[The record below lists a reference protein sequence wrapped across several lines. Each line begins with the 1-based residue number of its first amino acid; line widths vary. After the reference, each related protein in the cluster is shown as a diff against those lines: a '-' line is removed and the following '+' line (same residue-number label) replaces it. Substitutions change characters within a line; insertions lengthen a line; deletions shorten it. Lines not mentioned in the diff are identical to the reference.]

1 MFVESDSS
9 YRHRPGR
16 LGGVLRLTSAD
27 RGAQSLEHPSSPWV
41 IRRSGVRRRP
51 ARSALFAW
59 WHALELDRQLAAGA
73 DPRSS
78 AVLAMRA
85 RRITAA
91 RSRRR
96 ISGGLAGA
104 LSRAQGGHPGFT
116 AAVRS
121 DAREVLTART
131 VLTALAARLRAPEP
145 VAPQGV
151 AMLLML
157 LTDGTSPLYRPGA
170 PGALGSRLRAA
181 AVALEPNDRDAVTT
195 ARSSHDTPAQV

>member
-9 YRHRPGR
+9 YRPRPGR
-16 LGGVLRLTSAD
+16 LAGALRLPGAD
-27 RGAQSLEHPSSPWV
+27 PGVQSLEHPSRPWI

-51 ARSALFAW
+51 VRSALLAW

-104 LSRAQGGHPGFT
+104 LGRARGGHPGFT

-121 DAREVLTART
+121 DAREVLAART
-131 VLTALAARLRAPEP
+131 VLTALAVRLRAPEP
-145 VAPQGV
+145 VAPQGA

-157 LTDGTSPLYRPGA
+157 LTDGTSLLYRPGE

-181 AVALEPNDRDAVTT
+181 AAALEPSDTT
-195 ARSSHDTPAQV
+195 ARTGHGTPAQG

>member
-9 YRHRPGR
+9 YRPRPRR
-16 LGGVLRLTSAD
+16 LAGALGLPSAD
-27 RGAQSLEHPSSPWV
+27 RGAPSLEHPSSPWV
-41 IRRSGVRRRP
+41 IRRSRVRRRP
-51 ARSALFAW
+51 VRNALLAR

-73 DPRSS
+73 APSS
-78 AVLAMRA
+78 NAVLAMRA

-104 LSRAQGGHPGFT
+104 LSRAQHGHPGFT

-121 DAREVLTART
+121 DAREVLAART
-131 VLTALAARLRAPEP
+131 VLTALAVRLRAPEP
-145 VAPQGV
+145 VAPQGA

-157 LTDGTSPLYRPGA
+157 LTDGTSPLYRPGE

-181 AVALEPNDRDAVTT
+181 AAALEPSDAVLTT
-195 ARSSHDTPAQV
+195 ARSSHDTPVQT

>member
-1 MFVESDSS
+1 MSVKSDST
-9 YRHRPGR
+9 YRH
-16 LGGVLRLTSAD
+16 A
-27 RGAQSLEHPSSPWV
+27 SSPWV
-41 IRRSGVRRRP
+41 IRPSRLQRRP
-51 ARSALFAW
+51 VRSALLAW

-78 AVLAMRA
+78 AVLATRA
-85 RRITAA
+85 RRITAS

-96 ISGGLAGA
+96 ISAGLVGA
-104 LSRAQGGHPGFT
+104 LSRDQGGHPGFT

-121 DAREVLTART
+121 DAREVLAART

-145 VAPQGV
+145 VAPQGA

-157 LTDGTSPLYRPGA
+157 LTDGTSPLYRPGG

-181 AVALEPNDRDAVTT
+181 AAALDPGDRDVASVYGSCDE
-195 ARSSHDTPAQV
+195 AGGKIPV

>member
-1 MFVESDSS
+1 VHMSVESDSS
-9 YRHRPGR
+9 YRH
-16 LGGVLRLTSAD
+16 A
-27 RGAQSLEHPSSPWV
+27 SSPWV
-41 IRRSGVRRRP
+41 IRRSRVRRRP
-51 ARSALFAW
+51 VRSALLAW

-73 DPRSS
+73 DPRSG

-85 RRITAA
+85 RRITAS

-96 ISGGLAGA
+96 ISAGLAGA

-121 DAREVLTART
+121 DAREVLAART
-131 VLTALAARLRAPEP
+131 VLTALAARLRAPES
-145 VAPQGV
+145 VAPQGA

-157 LTDGTSPLYRPGA
+157 LTDGSSPLYRPGE

-181 AVALEPNDRDAVTT
+181 AAALEPSDAVLTT
-195 ARSSHDTPAQV
+195 ARSSHETPAQS

>member
-1 MFVESDSS
+1 VHMSVESDSS
-9 YRHRPGR
+9 YRH
-16 LGGVLRLTSAD
+16 A
-27 RGAQSLEHPSSPWV
+27 ASPWV
-41 IRRSGVRRRP
+41 IRRSRVRRRP
-51 ARSALFAW
+51 VRSALLAW

-78 AVLAMRA
+78 AVLAVRA

-104 LSRAQGGHPGFT
+104 LRRARDGHPGFT

-121 DAREVLTART
+121 DAREVLAART
-131 VLTALAARLRAPEP
+131 VLIALAARLRTPEP
-145 VAPQGV
+145 VAPQGA

-157 LTDGTSPLYRPGA
+157 LTDGASPLYRPGE

-181 AVALEPNDRDAVTT
+181 AAALEPSDAVLTT
-195 ARSSHDTPAQV
+195 ARGSHGTPVQA